1 MVNHR
6 SVTRPAFKVAGKK
19 TWIGGQDNEAF
30 GLFWEQCRQDGLF
43 GVLEGV
49 SRMQPGAQTGGVTL
63 GVSLVGNDPANR
75 EFYYLIGVELPEGG
89 DASGLELYEVPATQ
103 WEVFECRG
111 PVPQSIVAAE
121 MYAFMEWLP
130 ASGLE
135 HAAAPEM
142 EVYPDGESSDDYL
155 CEFWLPVRKALT
167 RQEA

>member
-19 TWIGGQDNEAF
+19 TWIGGQENEAF

-43 GVLEGV
+43 DALTQVAG
-49 SRMQPGAQTGGVTL
+49 MQPGAQTGGVTL
-63 GVSLVGNDPANR
+63 GVSLVADDPANR
-75 EFYYLIGVELPEGG
+75 AFYYLIGVELPEDG
-89 DASGLELYEVPATQ
+89 DASGLDLYEVPATQ

-111 PVPQSIVAAE
+111 PVPQSIVEAE

-130 ASGLE
+130 ASGMQ

-142 EVYPDGESSDDYL
+142 EVYPDGESSDNYV

>member
-1 MVNHR
+1 MIKHR

-43 GVLEGV
+43 DTLGQV
-49 SRMQPGAQTGGVTL
+49 SGMLPGAQTGGVTL
-63 GVSLVGNDPANR
+63 GVSLVAEDPANR
-75 EFYYLIGVELPEGG
+75 AFYYLIGVELPEGA
-89 DASGLELYEVPATQ
+89 DASGLEVYEVPAAQ

-111 PVPQSIVAAE
+111 QVPQSIVEAE

-142 EVYPDGESSDDYL
+142 EVYPNGESSADYL
-155 CEFWLPVRKALT
+155 CEFWLPVRKALA
-167 RQEA
+167 RQEV